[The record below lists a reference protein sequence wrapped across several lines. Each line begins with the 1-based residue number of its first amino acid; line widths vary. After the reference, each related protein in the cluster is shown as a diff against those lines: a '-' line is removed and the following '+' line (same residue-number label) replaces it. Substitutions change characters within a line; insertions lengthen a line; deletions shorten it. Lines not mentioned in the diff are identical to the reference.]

1 MGTMEAG
8 ALPLLFSIKKQVGRR
23 MGIHDAVPCL
33 LFLSLLIKGFLQR
46 VVFPKKMKKIFSFML
61 WKFFFVVYYN
71 Q

>member
-1 MGTMEAG
+1 MEAG
-8 ALPLLFSIKKQVGRR
+8 ALPLLFSIKKQAGRR

-33 LFLSLLIKGFLQR
+33 LFLSLIDKGIFAESC
-46 VVFPKKMKKIFSFML
+46 FSKKMKKIFSFML